1 MKPQT
6 YRLRGSVGTSPA
18 STRQSH
24 RTCEARLTEET
35 GGGDDHFPPKATSIV
50 TIDGLP
56 GPSKPASHVR
66 RLSRVQTPLHPSTDF
81 IISPVNLVIILHQR
95 TNAGQRHVPLDERRI
110 LDDRRIDLGSA
121 LADENRMRG
130 PKAHQEPIVPA
141 ASLQIGTALFQ
152 IRGEQAVDALYGFP
166 VRLAEAIGL
175 VDLDGHDLPQRL
187 RANRLAQVRCQD
199 TAVLDDESGNDIQSS
214 IPESRMQAH

>member
-1 MKPQT
+1 
-6 YRLRGSVGTSPA
+6 V
-18 STRQSH
+18 
-24 RTCEARLTEET
+24 
-35 GGGDDHFPPKATSIV
+35 
-50 TIDGLP
+50 
-56 GPSKPASHVR
+56 
-66 RLSRVQTPLHPSTDF
+66 
-81 IISPVNLVIILHQR
+81 
-95 TNAGQRHVPLDERRI
+95 
-110 LDDRRIDLGSA
+110 
-121 LADENRMRG
+121 
-130 PKAHQEPIVPA
+130 KAHQDPIVPA

-166 VRLAEAIGL
+166 VRLAGAIGL